1 MARDPTGP
9 RGLRPPWSLRST
21 HNNNIPLSRPV
32 FTTALEA
39 EAAFYRALAE
49 GDFEALMAVWSE
61 EEEVVCVQPGGPRI
75 VGLAAVREIWR
86 QILADGA
93 RIRIDVSHAV
103 ASSTAMMAMHC
114 VLERLATDG
123 PTPRTA
129 TIAATNVFVRGADGW
144 RMVLHHASPVPE
156 ISGPEDSTPRVLH

>member
-21 HNNNIPLSRPV
+21 HNNNTTLSRPV

-39 EAAFYRALAE
+39 EAAFYRALSE

-93 RIRIDVSHAV
+93 RIRIDISHAV
-103 ASSTAMMAMHC
+103 TSSTAMMAMHC

-129 TIAATNVFVRGADGW
+129 TIASRPTTSA
-144 RMVLHHASPVPE
+144 AS
-156 ISGPEDSTPRVLH
+156 STRR

>member
-21 HNNNIPLSRPV
+21 HNNNTTLSRPV

-49 GDFEALMAVWSE
+49 GAFEALMAVWSE

-93 RIRIDVSHAV
+93 RIRIEKAHRDDLCSFPAGQVVGNMKEETSV
-103 ASSTAMMAMHC
+103 RQVMQDLMQEYIDTA
-114 VLERLATDG
+114 ER
-123 PTPRTA
+123 
-129 TIAATNVFVRGADGW
+129 I
-144 RMVLHHASPVPE
+144 SPL
-156 ISGPEDSTPRVLH
+156 INL